1 MSMELEAV
9 IERCVSLLTEG
20 SVRTRDEIAA
30 LLNRW
35 EESGLISRQMRA
47 VIVRRLR
54 GRQVGK
60 PPVTSDHDSPERE
73 QGIF

>member
-20 SVRTRDEIAA
+20 PARTRDEIAA

-47 VIVRRLR
+47 VIVQRLR
-54 GRQVGK
+54 GKQVGEH
-60 PPVTSDHDSPERE
+60 PATPAHDSPERK
-73 QGIF
+73 

>member
-20 SVRTRDEIAA
+20 PPHTREEIAA

-35 EESGLISRQMRA
+35 EATGLISRQMRA
-47 VIVRRLR
+47 VIVQRLR
-54 GRQVGK
+54 ASQAGK
-60 PPVTSDHDSPERE
+60 HPALRDLDSAE
-73 QGIF
+73 